1 MAALLTTIEQSAYQA
16 LVDWLST
23 QFETYDPSTRQ
34 GTAIAARW
42 PTKDLP
48 PRAITILQA
57 GTPRD
62 EIFDPRKT
70 GEYLIHTT
78 ASPAPASLVSATDTP
93 TSITRLNILRA
104 SFEAH
109 RVSIGDDG
117 AHVEADTTNAL
128 TAPAATD
135 QATAIA
141 LATDLRTKGAPHLA
155 LVGPH
160 AVPDSARA
168 FAALGAATAL
178 NLPAYTNT
186 LYEALRAHYAARVDA
201 WTVRARRIPVQ
212 LDVWTAYETD
222 RDDIEARLDAALNTG
237 TPAGGDTVRQG
248 CLVPLS
254 AGGWLG
260 HADFLFDAARRIE
273 SPDPEK
279 RNEFRLTYAG
289 NCDVSIE
296 VKAQS
301 ARMASVS
308 FAARLSTSLPAPD
321 GTSTK
326 TVTLTDASTTFS
338 GS

>member
-23 QFETYDPSTRQ
+23 QFDPWDPTLRR
-34 GTAIAARW
+34 GTAVSARW

-62 EIFDPRKT
+62 ELFDPRKT
-70 GEYLIHTT
+70 NEYLIHTT
-78 ASPAPASLVSATDTP
+78 VNAAPVSATTATDVA

-104 SFEAH
+104 SYEAH

-117 AHVEADTTNAL
+117 AHVVADATNAL
-128 TAPAATD
+128 TAPVASN
-135 QATAIA
+135 QATAVA
-141 LATDLRTKGAPHLA
+141 LATDLRSKVGNHLVF
-155 LVGPH
+155 VGPH
-160 AVPDSARA
+160 AAADTARTL
-168 FAALGAATAL
+168 AALPACTAGTL
-178 NLPAYTNT
+178 VAYTNS
-186 LYEALRAHYAARVDA
+186 LYEALRAHYAARIDA

-237 TPAGGDTVRQG
+237 TPAGTDTVRQG

-254 AGGWLG
+254 AGGWAG
-260 HADFLFDAARRIE
+260 YADFLFDAPRRVE

-279 RNEFRLTYAG
+279 RNEYRLTYSG

-296 VKAQS
+296 VRAQS
-301 ARMASVS
+301 ARMASVA
-308 FAARLSTSLPAPD
+308 FAATLSSALPAPD
-321 GTSTK
+321 GTPTK
-326 TVTLTDASTTFS
+326 TITVTADETTIS